1 MGNSLYKYHSGKY
14 VERRMGETREKGKE
28 YDLTLSCRFGV
39 AECLKLFLRKKLY
52 LLRMSEGNSVT
63 ENLNAFNTIII

>member
-1 MGNSLYKYHSGKY
+1 MGNILSKYHSDKY

-28 YDLTLSCRFGV
+28 YDSTLSCRFGV

-52 LLRMSEGNSVT
+52 LLRMSEDNSMT
-63 ENLNAFNTIII
+63 KHFNVFYTIIS